1 VSSELPPPSEL
12 KRRVERFREI
22 LKRRKVGGALIT
34 NERNVRY
41 LSGFAGGDSALLVTP
56 QHKILLTDFRY
67 QEEASVE
74 AKGWDIVIEKIVP
87 RKKGPPKIL
96 VPRALMEKAGL
107 LARKCRVKLMAVEPG
122 DLCLAEMRVLRK
134 ATRRQTHVKSEEGM
148 VGELRLF
155 KSAWEIEQIEKA
167 LRIQE
172 MCFNQ
177 LCKGLKEGMTE
188 REAAAFLRF
197 LMVRAGAE
205 DQAFPIMFQIGSN
218 SSLPHGRTTDR
229 ALRGDCI
236 ILVDW
241 GCRYNGYHSDLTRT
255 FFLGSI
261 PRRLREIHG
270 IVMEAQRAAIARIG
284 PDVALAEVD
293 KAARDV
299 ISKAGYGKAFGH
311 STGHG
316 IGLDIHEQPSV
327 SQTAKGD
334 LKPGMVVTVEPGI
347 YVPGLGGVR
356 IEDDVLVTP
365 QGGRILSRIGKG
377 LRWTGENV

>member
-1 VSSELPPPSEL
+1 VSVVPPPAEL
-12 KRRVERFREI
+12 KHRLDRFREA
-22 LKRRKVGGALIT
+22 LDRRKLPAALIT
-34 NERNVRY
+34 NDRNVRY
-41 LSGFAGGDSALLVTP
+41 LSGFAGGDSALLITRND
-56 QHKILLTDFRY
+56 KILLTDFRY
-67 QEEASVE
+67 KEEAGHE
-74 AKGWDIVIEKIVP
+74 AKGWDVVIEKIVP
-87 RKKGPPKIL
+87 RKKGAPKIV

-107 LARKCRVKLMAVEPG
+107 FARKCRVKLMGVEPG
-122 DLCLAEMRVLRK
+122 EMCLAEMRVLRK
-134 ATRRQTHVKSEEGM
+134 ATRGHTHLRSEDGM
-148 VGELRLF
+148 VGELRIF
-155 KSAWEIEQIEKA
+155 KSNWEVEQIEKA

-177 LCKGLKEGMTE
+177 LCQGLKEGMTE
-188 REAAAFLRF
+188 RECAAFLRY

-229 ALRGDCI
+229 ALRGDNI

-261 PRRLREIHG
+261 PRRLREIHAV
-270 IVMEAQRAAIARIG
+270 VMEAQKAAMDRIA
-284 PDVALAEVD
+284 PDVPMVEVD

-316 IGLDIHEQPSV
+316 IGLDIHEQPSL
-327 SQTAKGD
+327 SQTAKAE
-334 LKPGMVVTVEPGI
+334 LQAGMVVTVEPGV
-347 YVPGLGGVR
+347 YLPGVGGVR

-365 QGGRILSRIGKG
+365 QGNRVLSRIGKG
-377 LRWTGENV
+377 LRWSGVNQ